1 VVLGWLKPRPTSVY
15 ALVARKS
22 YGKAIELL
30 KLELQKNRHD
40 RRLRTQLA
48 DVFAM
53 AGKEREAVE
62 IYGALSD
69 ELALQGQAAQAIA
82 VLKKIQA
89 LSPGREDVEEKLA
102 YLIKQQDTP
111 APDPWVK
118 RRALAADP
126 SLPPGSA
133 PSFEIGMEGPLEDE
147 EVGGSGSASAPSSG
161 AEVVPGPSGPADS
174 GPAPSAELSD
184 EQARE
189 EIMAL
194 VESAFAAGDGLAPT
208 ASAMEPAGATTP
220 LFQGLETDALVAV
233 MRGLVLRTFVPGE
246 IVVTE
251 GEPGQSLFVITSG
264 TVRAYVRS
272 AEGRSVQVRELAEG
286 DFFGEASVLAGGQ
299 RTATITAASRC
310 EMLELDQVRLTE
322 IGQAHPQVMA
332 VMRAFHEQ
340 RLGSSLDAS
349 ARQARG

>member
-1 VVLGWLKPRPTSVY
+1 MVLGWLKPRPTSVY

-62 IYGALSD
+62 LYGALSD

-118 RRALAADP
+118 RRAMAADP
-126 SLPPGSA
+126 SMPPGAA
-133 PSFEIGMEGPLEDE
+133 PSFEIGMEGPMEDE
-147 EVGGSGSASAPSSG
+147 EASAAPPSD
-161 AEVVPGPSGPADS
+161 APAS
-174 GPAPSAELSD
+174 GPAPSADLTD

-208 ASAMEPAGATTP
+208 ASTMEPTGATTP

-233 MRGLVLRTFVPGE
+233 MRGLVLRTFAPGE

-251 GEPGQSLFVITSG
+251 GEPGHSLFVITSG

-310 EMLELDQVRLTE
+310 EMLELDQARLTE
-322 IGQAHPQVMA
+322 IGQTHPQVTS

-340 RLGSSLDAS
+340 RLGSSLDAE
-349 ARQARG
+349 ARRARG